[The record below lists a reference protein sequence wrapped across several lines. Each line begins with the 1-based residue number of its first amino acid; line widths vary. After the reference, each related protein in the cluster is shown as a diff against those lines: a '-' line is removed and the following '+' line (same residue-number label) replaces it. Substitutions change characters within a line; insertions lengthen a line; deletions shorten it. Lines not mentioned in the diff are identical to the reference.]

1 MKIRFLGTT
10 SDNGGC
16 PTVYATDRGTYVVQ
30 GTIVSDSEALGG
42 LRDLASDETAVE
54 IPKELIKYFTE

>member
-1 MKIRFLGTT
+1 MKLRFPGTT
-10 SDNGGC
+10 SDDGGC
-16 PTVYATDRGTYVVQ
+16 PTVYATDRDTYVVQ
-30 GTIVSDSEALGG
+30 GTIVSDADALGG